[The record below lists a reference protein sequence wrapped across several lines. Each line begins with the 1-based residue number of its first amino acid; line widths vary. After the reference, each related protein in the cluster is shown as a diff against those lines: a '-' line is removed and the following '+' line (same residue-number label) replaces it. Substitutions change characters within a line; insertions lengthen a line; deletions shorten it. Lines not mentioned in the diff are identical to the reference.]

1 MTLAP
6 ADVALLAEL
15 SGLRFLSDDLALLP
29 DALERY
35 LAFVAPLLEAEFDD
49 GDPSLMHAPGESAGT
64 PGD

>member
-15 SGLRFLSDDLALLP
+15 SGLRFLSDDLALLA
-29 DALERY
+29 DALERH
-35 LAFVAPLLEAEFDD
+35 LAFVAPLLDAEFDD
-49 GDPSLMHAPGESAGT
+49 DPSLMHAPGHTAGT